1 MKKKRMMRRM
11 LLGAMLG
18 LVITVL
24 IGSGVYARN
33 LLKLRDAL
41 KPEETVPD
49 LQAARIAARTKAG
62 QPTIP
67 QLVLVHTAQPAPDY
81 EATPLSDNSEKDVV
95 NILLVGRDADAGN
108 GTRSDTMLLCSFNKR
123 DDTITLTSFLRDLY
137 VKIPGHHKDRINA
150 AYAFGGIELL
160 DETLLENF
168 GVEVDGNVE
177 VDFSDFREIIDLMGG
192 VTMELTAAEARVI
205 NDHVRDKEVTEGTHL
220 LDGRQALAY
229 VRNRKDAD
237 GDFSRTNRQRK
248 LLRAMAQA
256 YKSKKLTQML
266 GLMEDILPMISTD
279 ISAIE
284 LTNYALTLFP
294 MLNSAQ
300 IKTQSIP
307 VEDGF
312 RYANVDGK
320 AVLLPDM
327 EKNIQA
333 LSDVLT

>member
-33 LLKLRDAL
+33 LLKLRDDV

-67 QLVLVHTAQPAPDY
+67 QLVLAHTAQPAPDY

-284 LTNYALTLFP
+284 LTNYALTLLP

>member
-33 LLKLRDAL
+33 LLKLRDDV

-192 VTMELTAAEARVI
+192 VTLELTAAEARVI

>member
-1 MKKKRMMRRM
+1 MKKKRMMRGM

-67 QLVLVHTAQPAPDY
+67 QLVLAHTAQPAPDY

-177 VDFSDFREIIDLMGG
+177 VDFSDFREIVDLMGG

-205 NDHVRDKEVTEGTHL
+205 NDHVRDKKVTEGTQL

-229 VRNRKDAD
+229 VRNRKDVD

-248 LLRAMAQA
+248 LLRALAES

-279 ISAIE
+279 ISAVD
-284 LTNYALTLFP
+284 LTSYALTLFP

>member
-67 QLVLVHTAQPAPDY
+67 QLVLAHTAQPAPDY

-177 VDFSDFREIIDLMGG
+177 VDFSDFQEIIDLMGG
-192 VTMELTAAEARVI
+192 VTLELTAAEARVI

-279 ISAIE
+279 ISAME

>member
-33 LLKLRDAL
+33 LLKLRDAV

-67 QLVLVHTAQPAPDY
+67 QLVLAHTAQPAPDY

-192 VTMELTAAEARVI
+192 VTLELTAAEARVI

-229 VRNRKDAD
+229 VRNRKDVD

-248 LLRAMAQA
+248 LLRALAQA
-256 YKSKKLTQML
+256 YKSKKLPQIL
-266 GLMEDILPMISTD
+266 GIMDDILPMISTD

-307 VEDGF
+307 VADGF

-327 EKNIQA
+327 EKNLQA

>member
-33 LLKLRDAL
+33 LLKLRNDV

-49 LQAARIAARTKAG
+49 LRAVRIAARTKAG

-67 QLVLVHTAQPAPDY
+67 QLVLAHTAQPAPDY

-279 ISAIE
+279 ISAME
-284 LTNYALTLFP
+284 LTNYAWTLFP

>member
-67 QLVLVHTAQPAPDY
+67 QLVLAHTAQPAPDY

-192 VTMELTAAEARVI
+192 VTLELTAAEARVI

-229 VRNRKDAD
+229 VRNRKDVD

>member
-67 QLVLVHTAQPAPDY
+67 QLVLAHTAQPAPDY

-177 VDFSDFREIIDLMGG
+177 VDFSDFREIVDLMGG

-279 ISAIE
+279 ISAME
-284 LTNYALTLFP
+284 LMNYALTLFP

>member
-1 MKKKRMMRRM
+1 MNHNRMMRKM
-11 LLGAMLG
+11 LLAILG
-18 LVITVL
+18 LGVTAL
-24 IGSGVYARN
+24 IGSGVYARS
-33 LLKLRDAL
+33 LAKKSEDT
-41 KPEETVPD
+41 KPEAATST
-49 LQAARIAARTKAG
+49 LQAERIVAMTKAG

-67 QLVLVHTAQPAPDY
+67 PLGLPHTQTPETDY
-81 EATPLSDNSEKDVV
+81 ETVPLSENAGKDVV
-95 NILLVGRDADAGN
+95 NILLVGQDADEGN
-108 GTRSDTMLLCSFNKR
+108 GTRSDTMLLCTFNKR

-137 VKIPGHHKDRINA
+137 VTIPGHHKDRINA
-150 AYAFGGIELL
+150 AYAFGGVQLL

-177 VDFSDFREIIDLMGG
+177 VDFSDFQEIIDLMGG

-205 NDHVRDKEVTEGTHL
+205 NAHVKDKKVTEGTYL

-229 VRNRKDAD
+229 VRNRKDVD

-248 LLRAMAQA
+248 LLRALAQA
-256 YKSKKLTQML
+256 YKSKKLPQML
-266 GLMEDILPMISTD
+266 GLVDDILPMVSTD
-279 ISAIE
+279 ISAVD
-284 LTNYALTLFP
+284 LTSYALTLFP

-327 EKNIQA
+327 EKNLQA
-333 LSDVLT
+333 LNDVLT

>member
-33 LLKLRDAL
+33 LLKLRDDV

-67 QLVLVHTAQPAPDY
+67 QLVLAHTAQPVPDY

-160 DETLLENF
+160 DETLLKNF

-177 VDFSDFREIIDLMGG
+177 VDFSDFQEIIDLMGG
-192 VTMELTAAEARVI
+192 VTLELTAAEARVI

>member
-67 QLVLVHTAQPAPDY
+67 QLVLAHTAQPAPDY

>member
-67 QLVLVHTAQPAPDY
+67 QLVLAHTAQPAPDY

-95 NILLVGRDADAGN
+95 NILLVGRDADVGN

-177 VDFSDFREIIDLMGG
+177 VDFSDFQEIIDLMGG
-192 VTMELTAAEARVI
+192 VTLELTAAEARVI

-284 LTNYALTLFP
+284 LTNYALTLLP

>member
-33 LLKLRDAL
+33 LLKLRDAV

-67 QLVLVHTAQPAPDY
+67 KLVLAHTAQPAPDY

-177 VDFSDFREIIDLMGG
+177 VDFSDFQEIIDLMGG

>member
-24 IGSGVYARN
+24 IGSGVYVRN

-49 LQAARIAARTKAG
+49 LRAAQIAARTKAG

-67 QLVLVHTAQPAPDY
+67 QLVLAHTAQPAPDY

-279 ISAIE
+279 ISAME

>member
-33 LLKLRDAL
+33 LLKLRDDV

-67 QLVLVHTAQPAPDY
+67 QLVLAHTAQPAPDY

>member
-33 LLKLRDAL
+33 LLKLRDDV

-177 VDFSDFREIIDLMGG
+177 VDFSDFREIVDLMGG

-229 VRNRKDAD
+229 VRNRKDVD

>member
-33 LLKLRDAL
+33 LLKLRDDV

-160 DETLLENF
+160 DETLLKNF

-284 LTNYALTLFP
+284 LTNYALTLLP

>member
-67 QLVLVHTAQPAPDY
+67 QLVLAHTAQPAPDY

-177 VDFSDFREIIDLMGG
+177 VDFSDFQEIIDLMGG

-205 NDHVRDKEVTEGTHL
+205 NDHVRDKEVSEGTHL

-229 VRNRKDAD
+229 VRNRKDVD

>member
-33 LLKLRDAL
+33 LLKLRDDV

-67 QLVLVHTAQPAPDY
+67 QLVLAHTAQPAPDY

-160 DETLLENF
+160 DETLLKNF

>member
-192 VTMELTAAEARVI
+192 GTMELTAAEARVI

-284 LTNYALTLFP
+284 LTNYAWTLFP

>member
-1 MKKKRMMRRM
+1 MKKKQMMRRM

-67 QLVLVHTAQPAPDY
+67 QLVLAHTAQPAPDY

-177 VDFSDFREIIDLMGG
+177 VDFSDFQEIIDLMGG

-205 NDHVRDKEVTEGTHL
+205 NDHVRDKEVSEGTHL

-229 VRNRKDAD
+229 VRNRKDVD

>member
-33 LLKLRDAL
+33 LLKLRDDV

-67 QLVLVHTAQPAPDY
+67 QLVLAHTAQPAPDY

-279 ISAIE
+279 ISAME
-284 LTNYALTLFP
+284 LTNYAWTLFP

>member
-160 DETLLENF
+160 DETLLKNF

-177 VDFSDFREIIDLMGG
+177 VDFSDFQEIIDLMGG
-192 VTMELTAAEARVI
+192 VTLELTAAEARVI

>member
-33 LLKLRDAL
+33 LLKLRDDV

-67 QLVLVHTAQPAPDY
+67 QLVLAHTAQPAPDY

-177 VDFSDFREIIDLMGG
+177 VDFSDFREIVDLMGG

>member
-33 LLKLRDAL
+33 LLKLRDDV

-160 DETLLENF
+160 DETLLKNF

-177 VDFSDFREIIDLMGG
+177 VDFSDFQEIIDLMGG
-192 VTMELTAAEARVI
+192 VTLELTAAEARVI

-284 LTNYALTLFP
+284 LTNYAWTLFP

>member
-67 QLVLVHTAQPAPDY
+67 QLVLAHTAQPAPDY
-81 EATPLSDNSEKDVV
+81 ETTPLSDNSEKDVV

-150 AYAFGGIELL
+150 AYACGGIELL

-284 LTNYALTLFP
+284 LTNYAWTLFP

>member
-1 MKKKRMMRRM
+1 MKRKRMMRRM

-62 QPTIP
+62 RPTIP
-67 QLVLVHTAQPAPDY
+67 QLVLAHTAQPAPDY

-177 VDFSDFREIIDLMGG
+177 VDFSDFREIVDLMGG

-279 ISAIE
+279 ISAME
-284 LTNYALTLFP
+284 LTNYAWTLFP

>member
-24 IGSGVYARN
+24 IGSGVYVRN

-49 LQAARIAARTKAG
+49 LRAAQIAARTKAG

-67 QLVLVHTAQPAPDY
+67 QLVLAHTAQPAPDY

-192 VTMELTAAEARVI
+192 VTLELTAAEARVI

-279 ISAIE
+279 ISAME

>member
-33 LLKLRDAL
+33 LLKLRDDV

-177 VDFSDFREIIDLMGG
+177 VDFSDFREIVDLMGG

>member
-49 LQAARIAARTKAG
+49 LQAARIAATTKAG

-160 DETLLENF
+160 DETLLKNF

-177 VDFSDFREIIDLMGG
+177 VDFSDFQEIIDLMGG
-192 VTMELTAAEARVI
+192 VTLELTAAEARVI

>member
-18 LVITVL
+18 LMIMVL

-33 LLKLRDAL
+33 LLKLRDAV

-62 QPTIP
+62 WLTIP
-67 QLVLVHTAQPAPDY
+67 QLVLAHTAQPAPDY

-177 VDFSDFREIIDLMGG
+177 VDFGDFREIIDLMGG

>member
-33 LLKLRDAL
+33 LLKLRDDV

-67 QLVLVHTAQPAPDY
+67 QLVLAHTAQPAPDY

-192 VTMELTAAEARVI
+192 VTLELTAAEARVI

>member
-33 LLKLRDAL
+33 LLKLRDDV

-67 QLVLVHTAQPAPDY
+67 QLVLAHTAQPAPDY

-177 VDFSDFREIIDLMGG
+177 VDFSDFREIVDLMGG

-229 VRNRKDAD
+229 VRNRKDVD

-266 GLMEDILPMISTD
+266 GLMVDILPMISTD
-279 ISAIE
+279 ISAME
-284 LTNYALTLFP
+284 LTNYAWTLFP

-312 RYANVDGK
+312 RYANADGK

>member
-33 LLKLRDAL
+33 LLKLRDTV

-67 QLVLVHTAQPAPDY
+67 QLVLAHTAQPVPDY

-192 VTMELTAAEARVI
+192 VTLELTAAEARVI

>member
-33 LLKLRDAL
+33 LLKLRDDV

>member
-33 LLKLRDAL
+33 LLKLRDDV

-160 DETLLENF
+160 DETLLKNF

-177 VDFSDFREIIDLMGG
+177 VDFSDFQEIIDLMGG
-192 VTMELTAAEARVI
+192 VTLELTAAEARVI

-284 LTNYALTLFP
+284 LTNYALTLLP

>member
-24 IGSGVYARN
+24 IGAGVYARN
-33 LLKLRDAL
+33 LLKLRDAV

-67 QLVLVHTAQPAPDY
+67 QLVLAHTAQPVPDY

-177 VDFSDFREIIDLMGG
+177 VDFSDFQEIIDLMGG

>member
-33 LLKLRDAL
+33 LLKLRDDV

-67 QLVLVHTAQPAPDY
+67 QLVLAHTAQPAPDY

-160 DETLLENF
+160 DETLLKNF

-177 VDFSDFREIIDLMGG
+177 VDFSDFQEIIDLMGG
-192 VTMELTAAEARVI
+192 VTLELTAAEARVI

>member
-33 LLKLRDAL
+33 LLKLRDDV

-67 QLVLVHTAQPAPDY
+67 QLVLAHTAQPVPDY

-192 VTMELTAAEARVI
+192 VTLELTAAEARVI